1 MKKVIIIGAG
11 PAGITAGYEL
21 LKQSNEY
28 EVTILEE
35 SSCAGGISRTEVHNG
50 HRMDIGGHRFFSKS
64 KEVNDWWENIMPMQG
79 APAYDDDKL
88 NRDVPLVK
96 GGPDPARA
104 DRVMLNRSR
113 ISHIY
118 YKRKFFEYPVR
129 MNMDT
134 IKNMGFGTTMQA
146 GFSYLGSMIAKKPEN
161 SLENFYINQ
170 FGKKLYSMFFEGYT
184 EKLWGRHPRE
194 IDPSWGAQ
202 RTKGLSITEI
212 VKDATRKALHKENKD
227 VNTSLIGAFKYPKLG
242 PGQLWE
248 AAAADFEEMGGSIH
262 YNCQVIRINTVG
274 NKVESVICAVDG
286 ITIEEK
292 ADIVISSMPIKD
304 LIIGMNGVPSNV
316 VEVARKLPYRD
327 FVTVGLLVPKLRI
340 SNTTYIRTL
349 GNVIPDTWIYVQ
361 DTGIKMGRIQIFN
374 NWSPYLLENPEKTVW
389 VGLEYFCNEGDRY
402 WNMTDEEWIQF
413 ATKELIQMGILSE
426 SAKVL
431 DAHKVAVK
439 KAYPAYFDTYS
450 RFDEVRTYLDKF
462 ENLYCV
468 GRNGQHRYNN
478 MDHSMMTS
486 FEAVK
491 NILGGIK
498 DKSNIWNV
506 NTEQEYHEEKTEK
519 EQDHTAESKSAA
531 SVAPVPP
538 VKEMPKSV
546 EETSAATVQSA
557 PVKADTPVVKE
568 EDLQA
573 AVKAVPAPPVRK
585 QLRRNPLPTNVAQP
599 VETGAEPQTESASVV
614 VTPAIATV
622 FATAPVQPAVQ
633 ITAQEITEV
642 IPEAEMHVSKS
653 RSIWEDVEYA
663 EATAA
668 VKTAPIRFKT
678 VEEAHAAV
686 KGNVGEK
693 EEEKQEE
700 VKEKKETKKT
710 VKKSKTAENKADKTE
725 EKAVESKPSKS
736 GRKKKAVETDIVKAE
751 EKTEAVTEETKKAV
765 VAEAVAEGTKKAVT
779 TEAAVEEGKK
789 PSRSRRK
796 KPAELQEAAVTEA
809 KAVEAAEEAPKSEVK
824 EEVVAEEPKK
834 EVAPEATVEEEKKP
848 SRSRRKKPAEMQE
861 VATTETKKVESVEEE
876 KKLSRTRR
884 KKPVEMQEVATTET
898 KADETAEEEPK
909 SEVKEVV
916 AEETVAE
923 VKEVVAE
930 ETVAEATEVV
940 AEETVAEVTEVA
952 EETVAE
958 ATEVAEETVAEVTEV
973 AEETVVEATE
983 IATEVVEAKAEAVQ
997 EEVTQRVSHARSTSG
1012 KTIAGRSASHRS
1024 SANRHASNRRKVENE
1039 EKKISRVGKEATVGN
1054 MKGTVIKSNVIQKTG
1069 DMVSS
1074 GYNNKTKR

>member
-64 KEVNDWWENIMPMQG
+64 QEVNDWWEKIMPMQG

-88 NRDVPLVK
+88 SRDVPLEK
-96 GGPDPARA
+96 GGPDPARV

-248 AAAADFEEMGGSIH
+248 SAAADFEEMGGSIH
-262 YNCQVIRINTVG
+262 YNCQVIRINTNG
-274 NKVESVICAVDG
+274 DKVESVICAVDG

-304 LIIGMNGVPSNV
+304 LIIGMNNVPSNV
-316 VEVARKLPYRD
+316 QEVARKLPYRD

-340 SNTTYIRTL
+340 CNTTYIKTL

-486 FEAVK
+486 FETVK
-491 NILGGIK
+491 NIIGGVK

-506 NTEQEYHEEKTEK
+506 NTEKEYHEEKKDKLQEK
-519 EQDHTAESKSAA
+519 SVEDKTVTTA
-531 SVAPVPP
+531 APVPP
-538 VKEMPKSV
+538 VREVQKTA
-546 EETSAATVQSA
+546 ETTAAVVVHSA
-557 PVKADTPVVKE
+557 PAKTEVPVVKE

-585 QLRRNPLPTNVAQP
+585 QLRRNPLPTNVSEP
-599 VETGAEPQTESASVV
+599 VAPQAEPEASI

-622 FATAPVQPAVQ
+622 FATAPLQSTDQDVASGV
-633 ITAQEITEV
+633 TEV
-642 IPEAEMHVSKS
+642 IPEAEMHVSRS

-686 KGNVGEK
+686 KGSVGEK
-693 EEEKQEE
+693 TEEKKEE
-700 VKEKKETKKT
+700 VKETKEIKKT
-710 VKKSKTAENKADKTE
+710 VKKAKTTEKKSVKAEEKTE
-725 EKAVESKPSKS
+725 EKAVESQPSKS
-736 GRKKKAVETDIVKAE
+736 GRKKKAVASETVKAD
-751 EKTEAVTEETKKAV
+751 EKTETVIKAEDT
-765 VAEAVAEGTKKAVT
+765 AT
-779 TEAAVEEGKK
+779 
-789 PSRSRRK
+789 SD
-796 KPAELQEAAVTEA
+796 
-809 KAVEAAEEAPKSEVK
+809 
-824 EEVVAEEPKK
+824 EEV
-834 EVAPEATVEEEKKP
+834 KKP

-861 VATTETKKVESVEEE
+861 KVAEETKVTESVEDAPKPEMKEEAVTEDSKKEVAAETVVEEVKKPSRSRRKKSAEVKETAVTEETKAVESTESAKETVAEEEKKVESVEQVITE
-876 KKLSRTRR
+876 K
-884 KKPVEMQEVATTET
+884 TEN
-898 KADETAEEEPK
+898 
-909 SEVKEVV
+909 V
-916 AEETVAE
+916 AEAAKEQITVETVEA
-923 VKEVVAE
+923 AE

-940 AEETVAEVTEVA
+940 

-958 ATEVAEETVAEVTEV
+958 AVEVAEEPVAEAAESAEEPVAEVTESAEEPAIETVEV
-973 AEETVVEATE
+973 AEEIAAEMPAQEEVIE
-983 IATEVVEAKAEAVQ
+983 IKAEAVKA
-997 EEVTQRVSHARSTSG
+997 ETEQRASRTRTTSG

-1024 SANRHASNRRKVENE
+1024 SANRHASNRRKVETE

-1054 MKGTVIKSNVIQKTG
+1054 MKGTVIKSNVIQKTS
-1069 DMVSS
+1069 DTVAS

>member
-35 SSCAGGISRTEVHNG
+35 SSYVGGISRTEVYNG

-64 KEVNDWWENIMPMQG
+64 QEVNDWWSQIMPMQG

-88 NRDVPLVK
+88 SRDVPLEK
-96 GGPDPARA
+96 GGPDPEKV

-146 GFSYLGSMIAKKPEN
+146 GFSYLGSMVAKKPVN

-170 FGKKLYSMFFEGYT
+170 FGRKLYSMFFEGYT

-212 VKDATRKALHKENKD
+212 VKDATRKAFHKEAKV

-248 AAAADFEEMGGSIH
+248 CAAADFEAMGGSIH
-262 YNCQVIRINTVG
+262 YNCRVIRINTNG
-274 NKVESVICAVDG
+274 NQVESVTCAVDG

-304 LIIGMNGVPSNV
+304 LIIGMSNV
-316 VEVARKLPYRD
+316 PGNVSEVARKLPYRD

-340 SNTTYIRTL
+340 SNTTYMRTL

-361 DTGIKMGRIQIFN
+361 DPGIKMGRIQIFN

-402 WNMTDEEWIQF
+402 WNMTDEEWIEF
-413 ATKELIQMGILSE
+413 ATKELVQMGILSE

-439 KAYPAYFDTYS
+439 KAYPAYFDTYA
-450 RFDEVRTYLDKF
+450 RFDEVRTYLDGF

-478 MDHSMMTS
+478 MDHSMITA
-486 FEAVK
+486 FETVK
-491 NILGGIK
+491 NIINGVK

-506 NTEQEYHEEKTEK
+506 NTEQEYHEEKAVK
-519 EQDHTAESKSAA
+519 EENKPEEEVKTTA
-531 SVAPVPP
+531 APVPP
-538 VKEMPKSV
+538 VKEAPKAAEGAVVAASV
-546 EETSAATVQSA
+546 AASVPAPQPVKKEEELQATVQ
-557 PVKADTPVVKE
+557 
-568 EDLQA
+568 
-573 AVKAVPAPPVRK
+573 AVPAPPVRK
-585 QLRRNPLPTNVAQP
+585 QLRRNPIPKESVETTNNQVVVPVPVVEEQPVLNTVVNTEMPVAQP
-599 VETGAEPQTESASVV
+599 VVAAAEPEVAVV
-614 VTPAIATV
+614 S
-622 FATAPVQPAVQ
+622 Q
-633 ITAQEITEV
+633 
-642 IPEAEMHVSKS
+642 EAEIHVSRS
-653 RSIWEDVEYA
+653 RSIWDDVEYA

-668 VKTAPIRFKT
+668 VKTAPIRFKS

-686 KGNVGEK
+686 KGGNLENKADKKIEPAVIEEK
-693 EEEKQEE
+693 EVNVEE
-700 VKEKKETKKT
+700 VKEKNSEKKRNSRKKSASTKEETVETVVKNDVVET
-710 VKKSKTAENKADKTE
+710 TEVKKPSRTRRKKATE
-725 EKAVESKPSKS
+725 ETV
-736 GRKKKAVETDIVKAE
+736 VV
-751 EKTEAVTEETKKAV
+751 EKTETTIIAETNADTKVSEEQP
-765 VAEAVAEGTKKAVT
+765 
-779 TEAAVEEGKK
+779 VEVKK

-796 KPAELQEAAVTEA
+796 KP
-809 KAVEAAEEAPKSEVK
+809 VEASSESLEVK
-824 EEVVAEEPKK
+824 EEMVEAEKSDEISK
-834 EVAPEATVEEEKKP
+834 ETVEAEKTNVVIAEAVVVNAQPAETKKP
-848 SRSRRKKPAEMQE
+848 SRSRRKKPVETVDVALEE
-861 VATTETKKVESVEEE
+861 VKTEVVEEVVEDVKVETVEVVVEEE
-876 KKLSRTRR
+876 AKA
-884 KKPVEMQEVATTET
+884 EVAVEEIEEEA
-898 KADETAEEEPK
+898 KAEVAAEEIAEEAK
-909 SEVKEVV
+909 SETVVEEISEEVK
-916 AEETVAE
+916 AETVAE
-923 VKEVVAE
+923 EIVESVK
-930 ETVAEATEVV
+930 
-940 AEETVAEVTEVA
+940 TEVA
-952 EETVAE
+952 ETIE
-958 ATEVAEETVAEVTEV
+958 EVVTEAAPEV
-973 AEETVVEATE
+973 IEDVKVEATE
-983 IATEVVEAKAEAVQ
+983 EKVEEPDV
-997 EEVTQRVSHARSTSG
+997 RRNYHSTSG
-1012 KTIAGRSASHRS
+1012 KTIAGRTASRRVS
-1024 SANRHASNRRKVENE
+1024 NDRHSSNRRKVEDNN
-1039 EKKISRVGKEATVGN
+1039 KKVSNVGKEAMVGN
-1054 MKGTVIKSNVIQKTG
+1054 MKGTVIKSNVIQKTP
-1069 DMVSS
+1069 DNNSS
-1074 GYNNKTKR
+1074 NKKNKR

>member
-35 SSCAGGISRTEVHNG
+35 SSYVGGISRTEVYNG

-64 KEVNDWWENIMPMQG
+64 QEVNDWWEQIMPMQG

-88 NRDVPLVK
+88 SRDVPLEK
-96 GGPDPARA
+96 GGPDPEKV

-146 GFSYLGSMIAKKPEN
+146 GFSYLGSMVAKKPVN

-170 FGKKLYSMFFEGYT
+170 FGRKLYSMFFEGYT

-212 VKDATRKALHKENKD
+212 VKDATRKAFHKETKD

-248 AAAADFEEMGGSIH
+248 CAAVDFEAMGGSIH
-262 YNCQVIRINTVG
+262 YNCQVIRINTNG
-274 NKVESVICAVDG
+274 NQVESVTCAVDG

-304 LIIGMNGVPSNV
+304 LIIGMSNV
-316 VEVARKLPYRD
+316 PGNVSEVARKLPYRD

-340 SNTTYIRTL
+340 SNTTYMRTL

-361 DTGIKMGRIQIFN
+361 DPGIKMGRIQIFN

-402 WNMTDEEWIQF
+402 WNMTDDEWIEF
-413 ATKELIQMGILSE
+413 ATKELIHMGILSE

-439 KAYPAYFDTYS
+439 KAYPAYFDTYA
-450 RFDEVRTYLDKF
+450 RFDEIRTYLDGF

-478 MDHSMMTS
+478 MDHSMITA
-486 FEAVK
+486 FETVK
-491 NILGGIK
+491 NIINGVK

-506 NTEQEYHEEKTEK
+506 NTEQEYHEEKATTEDNK
-519 EQDHTAESKSAA
+519 TAEEVKTTA
-531 SVAPVPP
+531 APVPP
-538 VKEMPKSV
+538 VKEVQKAAEGAVVAASV
-546 EETSAATVQSA
+546 AASVPAPQPVKKEEELQATVQ
-557 PVKADTPVVKE
+557 
-568 EDLQA
+568 
-573 AVKAVPAPPVRK
+573 AVPAPPVRK
-585 QLRRNPLPTNVAQP
+585 QLRRNPLPKETVEATNNQVVVPVPVVEEQPVLNAVVNTEMPVAQP
-599 VETGAEPQTESASVV
+599 VVAAAEPEVAVV
-614 VTPAIATV
+614 S
-622 FATAPVQPAVQ
+622 Q
-633 ITAQEITEV
+633 
-642 IPEAEMHVSKS
+642 EAEIHVSRS
-653 RSIWEDVEYA
+653 RSIWDDVEYA

-668 VKTAPIRFKT
+668 VKTAPIRFKS

-686 KGNVGEK
+686 KGGNLEKKAEKKIESDVIEEK
-693 EEEKQEE
+693 EVNVEE
-700 VKEKKETKKT
+700 VKEKNSEKKRNSRKKSASTKEETVETVVKNDVEET
-710 VKKSKTAENKADKTE
+710 TEVKKPSRTRRKKATE
-725 EKAVESKPSKS
+725 ETV
-736 GRKKKAVETDIVKAE
+736 VV
-751 EKTEAVTEETKKAV
+751 EKTETTIIAETDAETKGSEEQPAEVKKTSRSRRKKPVEVKEESVVVKEENIETEKLDAV
-765 VAEAVAEGTKKAVT
+765 SKETVEVENTDAVIAET
-779 TEAAVEEGKK
+779 KK

-796 KPAELQEAAVTEA
+796 KPVEIAEMTSEEMKTE
-809 KAVEAAEEAPKSEVK
+809 AVEAVAEEVKAEVVEEAK
-824 EEVVAEEPKK
+824 IKVVEEVVAEE
-834 EVAPEATVEEEKKP
+834 T
-848 SRSRRKKPAEMQE
+848 
-861 VATTETKKVESVEEE
+861 KVEAVE
-876 KKLSRTRR
+876 
-884 KKPVEMQEVATTET
+884 
-898 KADETAEEEPK
+898 
-909 SEVKEVV
+909 EVV
-916 AEETVAE
+916 AEEVKAEVAE
-923 VKEVVAE
+923 TIEEAKSETVVEEIVEEAKPETVVEEIVEEVKDEVA
-930 ETVAEATEVV
+930 ETVAEEV
-940 AEETVAEVTEVA
+940 TTEVA
-952 EETVAE
+952 V
-958 ATEVAEETVAEVTEV
+958 
-973 AEETVVEATE
+973 
-983 IATEVVEAKAEAVQ
+983 EVVEDVKVETAEEKVAESDV
-997 EEVTQRVSHARSTSG
+997 RRNYRSTSG
-1012 KTIAGRSASHRS
+1012 KTIAGRTASRRVS
-1024 SANRHASNRRKVENE
+1024 NDKHASNRRKVEDND
-1039 EKKISRVGKEATVGN
+1039 KKVSNIGKEAVVGN
-1054 MKGTVIKSNVIQKTG
+1054 MKGTVIKSNVIQKTP
-1069 DMVSS
+1069 DNNSS
-1074 GYNNKTKR
+1074 NKKNKR

>member
-35 SSCAGGISRTEVHNG
+35 SSYVGGISRTEVYNG

-64 KEVNDWWENIMPMQG
+64 QEVNDWWEQIMPMQG

-88 NRDVPLVK
+88 SRDVPLEK
-96 GGPDPARA
+96 GGPDPEKV

-146 GFSYLGSMIAKKPEN
+146 GFSYLGSMVAKKPVN

-170 FGKKLYSMFFEGYT
+170 FGRKLYSMFFEGYT

-212 VKDATRKALHKENKD
+212 VKDATRKAFHKETKD

-248 AAAADFEEMGGSIH
+248 CAAADFEAMGGSIH
-262 YNCQVIRINTVG
+262 YNCQVIRINTNG
-274 NKVESVICAVDG
+274 NQVESVTCAVDG

-304 LIIGMNGVPSNV
+304 LIIGMSNV
-316 VEVARKLPYRD
+316 PGNVSEVARKLPYRD

-361 DTGIKMGRIQIFN
+361 DPGIKMGRIQIFN

-402 WNMTDEEWIQF
+402 WNMTDDEWIEF
-413 ATKELIQMGILSE
+413 ATKELVHMGILSE
-426 SAKVL
+426 SVKVL

-439 KAYPAYFDTYS
+439 KAYPAYFDTYA
-450 RFDEVRTYLDKF
+450 RFDEVRTYLDGF

-478 MDHSMMTS
+478 MDHSMITA
-486 FEAVK
+486 FETVK
-491 NILGGIK
+491 NIINGVK

-506 NTEQEYHEEKTEK
+506 NTEQEYHEEKATTEDNK
-519 EQDHTAESKSAA
+519 TAEEVKTTA
-531 SVAPVPP
+531 APVPP
-538 VKEMPKSV
+538 VKEVQKAAEGAVVAASV
-546 EETSAATVQSA
+546 AASVPAPQPVKKEEELQATVQ
-557 PVKADTPVVKE
+557 
-568 EDLQA
+568 
-573 AVKAVPAPPVRK
+573 AVPAPPVRK
-585 QLRRNPLPTNVAQP
+585 QLRRNPLPKETVEATNNQVVVPVPVVAEQPVLNAVVNTEMPVAQP
-599 VETGAEPQTESASVV
+599 VVAAAEPEVAVV
-614 VTPAIATV
+614 S
-622 FATAPVQPAVQ
+622 Q
-633 ITAQEITEV
+633 
-642 IPEAEMHVSKS
+642 EAEIHVSRS
-653 RSIWEDVEYA
+653 RSIWDDVEYA

-668 VKTAPIRFKT
+668 VKTAPIRFKS

-686 KGNVGEK
+686 KGGNLENKADKKAENKIEAAVVEEK
-693 EEEKQEE
+693 ETKAEE
-700 VKEKKETKKT
+700 VKEKTSEKKKSTKKKAT
-710 VKKSKTAENKADKTE
+710 ATKEETVETVVKSEMEEATEVKKTSRT
-725 EKAVESKPSKS
+725 
-736 GRKKKAVETDIVKAE
+736 RRKKAVEETVTVENAE
-751 EKTEAVTEETKKAV
+751 TAVIEEVADTKV
-765 VAEAVAEGTKKAVT
+765 SEEQP
-779 TEAAVEEGKK
+779 VEVKK

-796 KPAELQEAAVTEA
+796 KP
-809 KAVEAAEEAPKSEVK
+809 VEASSESLEVK
-824 EEVVAEEPKK
+824 EEMVEAEKSDEISK
-834 EVAPEATVEEEKKP
+834 ETVEAEKTNAVIAEAVVVNAQPAETKKP
-848 SRSRRKKPAEMQE
+848 SRSRRKKPVETVEEALEE
-861 VATTETKKVESVEEE
+861 VKTEVVEEVVEDVKVETVE
-876 KKLSRTRR
+876 
-884 KKPVEMQEVATTET
+884 V
-898 KADETAEEEPK
+898 
-909 SEVKEVV
+909 VV
-916 AEETVAE
+916 AE
-923 VKEVVAE
+923 
-930 ETVAEATEVV
+930 
-940 AEETVAEVTEVA
+940 
-952 EETVAE
+952 
-958 ATEVAEETVAEVTEV
+958 
-973 AEETVVEATE
+973 
-983 IATEVVEAKAEAVQ
+983 EAKAEAVVEEIAEEAKAEVAAEENAVEEKSETVVEEIS
-997 EEVTQRVSHARSTSG
+997 EEVKAETVAEEIVEAVKTEVAETIEEVVTEVAPEVVEDEKVETADEKVAEPDVKRNYHSTSG
-1012 KTIAGRSASHRS
+1012 KTIAGRTASRRVS
-1024 SANRHASNRRKVENE
+1024 NDRHSSNRRKVEDNN
-1039 EKKISRVGKEATVGN
+1039 KKVSNVGKEAMVGN
-1054 MKGTVIKSNVIQKTG
+1054 MKGTVIKSNVIQKTP
-1069 DMVSS
+1069 DNNSS
-1074 GYNNKTKR
+1074 NKKNKR

>member
-35 SSCAGGISRTEVHNG
+35 SSYVGGISRTEVYNG

-64 KEVNDWWENIMPMQG
+64 QEVNDWWEQIMPMQG

-88 NRDVPLVK
+88 SRDVPLEK
-96 GGPDPARA
+96 GGPDPEKV

-146 GFSYLGSMIAKKPEN
+146 GFSYLGSMVAKKPVN

-170 FGKKLYSMFFEGYT
+170 FGRKLYSMFFEGYT

-212 VKDATRKALHKENKD
+212 VKDATRKAFHKETKD

-248 AAAADFEEMGGSIH
+248 CAAADFEAMGGSIH
-262 YNCQVIRINTVG
+262 YNCQVIRINTNG
-274 NKVESVICAVDG
+274 NQVESVTCAVDG

-304 LIIGMNGVPSNV
+304 LIIGMSNV
-316 VEVARKLPYRD
+316 PGNVSEVARKLPYRD

-361 DTGIKMGRIQIFN
+361 DPGIKMGRIQIFN

-402 WNMTDEEWIQF
+402 WNMTDDEWIEF
-413 ATKELIQMGILSE
+413 ATKELVHMGILSE

-439 KAYPAYFDTYS
+439 KAYPAYFDTYA
-450 RFDEVRTYLDKF
+450 RFDEVRTYLDGF

-478 MDHSMMTS
+478 MDHSMLTA
-486 FEAVK
+486 FETVK
-491 NILGGIK
+491 NIINGVK

-506 NTEQEYHEEKTEK
+506 NTEQEYHEEKATTEDNK
-519 EQDHTAESKSAA
+519 TAEEVKTTA
-531 SVAPVPP
+531 APVPP
-538 VKEMPKSV
+538 VKEVQRAAEGAVVAASV
-546 EETSAATVQSA
+546 AASVPAPQPVKKEEELQATVQ
-557 PVKADTPVVKE
+557 
-568 EDLQA
+568 
-573 AVKAVPAPPVRK
+573 AVPAPPVRK
-585 QLRRNPLPTNVAQP
+585 QLRRNPLPKETVEATNNQVVVPVPVVEEQPVLNAVINTEMPVAQP
-599 VETGAEPQTESASVV
+599 VVAAAEPEVAVV
-614 VTPAIATV
+614 S
-622 FATAPVQPAVQ
+622 Q
-633 ITAQEITEV
+633 
-642 IPEAEMHVSKS
+642 EAEIHVSRS
-653 RSIWEDVEYA
+653 RSIWDDVEYA

-668 VKTAPIRFKT
+668 VKTAPIRFKS

-686 KGNVGEK
+686 KGGNLENKADKKAENKIEAAVVEEK
-693 EEEKQEE
+693 ETKAEE
-700 VKEKKETKKT
+700 VKEKTSEKKKSTKKKAT
-710 VKKSKTAENKADKTE
+710 ATKEETVETIVKSEMEEATEVKK
-725 EKAVESKPSKS
+725 PS
-736 GRKKKAVETDIVKAE
+736 RTRRKKAVEETVTVENAE
-751 EKTEAVTEETKKAV
+751 TAVIEEVADTKV
-765 VAEAVAEGTKKAVT
+765 SEEQP
-779 TEAAVEEGKK
+779 VEVKK

-796 KPAELQEAAVTEA
+796 KP
-809 KAVEAAEEAPKSEVK
+809 VEAEKTNAVIAEA
-824 EEVVAEEPKK
+824 VVVNAQPAE
-834 EVAPEATVEEEKKP
+834 TKKP
-848 SRSRRKKPAEMQE
+848 SRG
-861 VATTETKKVESVEEE
+861 
-876 KKLSRTRR
+876 RR
-884 KKPVEMQEVATTET
+884 KKPVETVEVALEEVKTEVVEEVVEDV
-898 KADETAEEEPK
+898 KVETVEVVVEEEAKSETVVEEIAEEANAEVAAEEIAVEEK
-909 SEVKEVV
+909 SETVVEEISEEVK
-916 AEETVAE
+916 AETVAE
-923 VKEVVAE
+923 EIVEAVKTEVAE
-930 ETVAEATEVV
+930 TVEEV
-940 AEETVAEVTEVA
+940 VTEVA
-952 EETVAE
+952 P
-958 ATEVAEETVAEVTEV
+958 EVVEDVK
-973 AEETVVEATE
+973 VEATE
-983 IATEVVEAKAEAVQ
+983 EKVAESDV
-997 EEVTQRVSHARSTSG
+997 RRNYHSTSG
-1012 KTIAGRSASHRS
+1012 KTIAGRTASRRVS
-1024 SANRHASNRRKVENE
+1024 NDRHSSNRRKVEDNN
-1039 EKKISRVGKEATVGN
+1039 KKVSNVGKEAMVGN
-1054 MKGTVIKSNVIQKTG
+1054 MKGTVIKSNVIQKTP
-1069 DMVSS
+1069 DNNSS
-1074 GYNNKTKR
+1074 NKENKR

>member
-35 SSCAGGISRTEVHNG
+35 SSYVGGISRTEVYNG

-64 KEVNDWWENIMPMQG
+64 QEVNDWWEQIMPMQG

-88 NRDVPLVK
+88 SRDVPLEK
-96 GGPDPARA
+96 GGPDPEKV

-146 GFSYLGSMIAKKPEN
+146 GFSYLGSMVAKKPVN

-170 FGKKLYSMFFEGYT
+170 FGRKLYSMFFEGYT

-212 VKDATRKALHKENKD
+212 VKDATRKAFHKETKD

-248 AAAADFEEMGGSIH
+248 CAAADFEAMGGSIH
-262 YNCQVIRINTVG
+262 YNCQVIRINTNG
-274 NKVESVICAVDG
+274 NQVESVTCAVDG

-304 LIIGMNGVPSNV
+304 LIIGMSNV
-316 VEVARKLPYRD
+316 PGNVSEVARKLPYRD

-361 DTGIKMGRIQIFN
+361 DPGIKMGRIQIFN

-402 WNMTDEEWIQF
+402 WNMTDEEWIEF
-413 ATKELIQMGILSE
+413 ATKELVQMGILSE

-439 KAYPAYFDTYS
+439 KAYPAYFDTYA
-450 RFDEVRTYLDKF
+450 RFDEVRAYLDGF

-478 MDHSMMTS
+478 MDHSMITA
-486 FEAVK
+486 FETVK
-491 NILGGIK
+491 NIINGVK

-506 NTEQEYHEEKTEK
+506 NTEQEYHEEKAVK
-519 EQDHTAESKSAA
+519 EENKPAEEVKTTA
-531 SVAPVPP
+531 APVPP
-538 VKEMPKSV
+538 VKEAPKAAEGAVVAAAVAASV
-546 EETSAATVQSA
+546 PATQPVKKEEELQATVQ
-557 PVKADTPVVKE
+557 
-568 EDLQA
+568 
-573 AVKAVPAPPVRK
+573 AVPAPPVRK
-585 QLRRNPLPTNVAQP
+585 QLRRNPLPKETIEATNNQVVVPVPVVEEQPVLNAVVNTEMPVAQP
-599 VETGAEPQTESASVV
+599 VV
-614 VTPAIATV
+614 ATV
-622 FATAPVQPAVQ
+622 EPEVAVVSQ
-633 ITAQEITEV
+633 
-642 IPEAEMHVSKS
+642 EAEIHVSRS
-653 RSIWEDVEYA
+653 RSIWDDVEYA

-668 VKTAPIRFKT
+668 VKTAPIRFKS

-686 KGNVGEK
+686 KGSNV
-693 EEEKQEE
+693 
-700 VKEKKETKKT
+700 
-710 VKKSKTAENKADKTE
+710 ENKADKKSEDKIETAVVE
-725 EKAVESKPSKS
+725 EKENKVEEVKDKTSEKKS
-736 GRKKKAVETDIVKAE
+736 TKKKAIATKEETVETVAKSEVEETAEVKKTSRTRRKKAVEENAIVENAE
-751 EKTEAVTEETKKAV
+751 TTVIVETPAEIKVSEEQP
-765 VAEAVAEGTKKAVT
+765 
-779 TEAAVEEGKK
+779 VEVKK

-796 KPAELQEAAVTEA
+796 KP
-809 KAVEAAEEAPKSEVK
+809 VEANSESLEVK
-824 EEVVAEEPKK
+824 EETVEVEKQNVSTK
-834 EVAPEATVEEEKKP
+834 EVVVNEQPAEPKKP
-848 SRSRRKKPAEMQE
+848 SRSRRKKPVEKAEAASEEVKNEVVEE
-861 VATTETKKVESVEEE
+861 VAEEVKVEAVEVVVAEEVKAEAVVEEITEEAKTETVAEEIVEEV
-876 KKLSRTRR
+876 KA
-884 KKPVEMQEVATTET
+884 EVAENVEEVVTEVAPEVVEDV
-898 KADETAEEEPK
+898 KVETAEEKAAEPD
-909 SEVKEVV
+909 V
-916 AEETVAE
+916 
-923 VKEVVAE
+923 
-930 ETVAEATEVV
+930 
-940 AEETVAEVTEVA
+940 
-952 EETVAE
+952 
-958 ATEVAEETVAEVTEV
+958 
-973 AEETVVEATE
+973 
-983 IATEVVEAKAEAVQ
+983 
-997 EEVTQRVSHARSTSG
+997 RRNHHSTSG
-1012 KTIAGRSASHRS
+1012 KTIAGRTASRRVS
-1024 SANRHASNRRKVENE
+1024 NDRHSSNRRKVEDNN
-1039 EKKISRVGKEATVGN
+1039 KKVSNVGKEAMVGN
-1054 MKGTVIKSNVIQKTG
+1054 MKGTVIKSNVIQKTP
-1069 DMVSS
+1069 DNNSS
-1074 GYNNKTKR
+1074 NKKNKR